1 MNSKLKKIIDDYLL
15 TDEYKEFKKFCDKH
29 YTEICGIEE
38 ITDYAENNLAIPYCG
53 ILDSGCN
60 RLVFKYGDPN
70 FDDWI
75 VKFEYMDMGG
85 NFDEREL
92 IRYLKDNSLDYLLE
106 NLNLPVYHNGPF
118 QVYPVLSPLDSGEYD
133 KQILMELKMDFDAEG
148 ICIDDLDNRPDN
160 FGVTKDGKIVIS
172 DYEQWEILKY
182 EVDKGK
188 LNNFTKR

>member
-1 MNSKLKKIIDDYLL
+1 MNPKLKKIIDDYLL
-15 TDEYKEFKKFCDKH
+15 TDEYKKFKKFCNKH

-38 ITDYAENNLAIPYCG
+38 INKYVEEHISIPSCDIVG
-53 ILDSGCN
+53 SGCN
-60 RLVFKYGDPN
+60 RLVFKYVDPN
-70 FDDWI
+70 FDDLI
-75 VKFEYMDMGG
+75 VKFEFIDMGG

-92 IRYLKDNSLDYLLE
+92 VSYLKENKLDYLLE
-106 NLNLPVYHNGPF
+106 NLNLPVYSKGPF
-118 QVYPVLSPLDSGEYD
+118 QVYPVLKSLDPGEYD
-133 KQILMELKMDFDAEG
+133 KQVLIELKMDFENEG
-148 ICIDDLDNRPDN
+148 ICIDDLDSRPDN